1 MDAGRRQVIWR
12 TEAWPRL
19 KRTALIWLA
28 VYPTVL
34 TVLSLLGPHFRDWP
48 LPLRVMGSTLIIVP
62 IVVNI
67 SAPLV
72 DVLVSAVRRRWAQ
85 QVERPADHE

>member
-1 MDAGRRQVIWR
+1 MWR
-12 TEAWPRL
+12 TELAQRW

-34 TVLSLLGPHFRDWP
+34 TVLSLLGPYFRHWP

-62 IVVNI
+62 IVVNV

-72 DVLVSAVRRRWAQ
+72 QVLVSAARRCWTPDK
-85 QVERPADHE
+85 ERPAGHD

>member
-1 MDAGRRQVIWR
+1 MWQPEFA
-12 TEAWPRL
+12 PRL

-34 TVLSLLGPHFRDWP
+34 TVLSLLGPHFRHWP

>member
-1 MDAGRRQVIWR
+1 MDAGRRQVTWR
-12 TEAWPRL
+12 AELRPRL

-34 TVLSLLGPHFRDWP
+34 AVLSVLGRYLRQWP
-48 LPLRVMGSTLIIVP
+48 LPLRVLGSTLIIVP

-72 DVLVSAVRRRWAQ
+72 QALVSAVGRYWAADK
-85 QVERPADHE
+85 ERPADHD

>member
-1 MDAGRRQVIWR
+1 MTWR
-12 TEAWPRL
+12 SVLRPRL

-34 TVLSLLGPHFRDWP
+34 IVLSLLGAHFRHWP
-48 LPLRVMGSTLIIVP
+48 LPLRVLGSTLIIVP

-67 SAPLV
+67 SAPLIEA
-72 DVLVSAVRRRWAQ
+72 LLSALRRYWTRDRRGQ
-85 QVERPADHE
+85 IDHD

>member
-1 MDAGRRQVIWR
+1 MWR
-12 TEAWPRL
+12 TELAPRL

-34 TVLSLLGPHFRDWP
+34 TVVSVLGPYFRQWP
-48 LPLRVMGSTLIIVP
+48 LPLRVLGSTLIIVP

-72 DVLVSAVRRRWAQ
+72 QAAVSAVGRYWTADK
-85 QVERPADHE
+85 ERPAGHD

>member
-1 MDAGRRQVIWR
+1 MDAGCERLMWR
-12 TEAWPRL
+12 PELAPRL
-19 KRTALIWLA
+19 KRTALVWLA

-34 TVLSLLGPHFRDWP
+34 TVLSVLGPYLRQWP
-48 LPLRVMGSTLIIVP
+48 LPLRVLGSTLVIVP

-72 DVLVSAVRRRWAQ
+72 EALVSELRRYWLRHRQRSAG
-85 QVERPADHE
+85 HE

>member
-1 MDAGRRQVIWR
+1 MWR
-12 TEAWPRL
+12 TELAPRL
-19 KRTALIWLA
+19 KRTVLIWLA

-34 TVLSLLGPHFRDWP
+34 TVLSLLGSYFQHWP

-72 DVLVSAVRRRWAQ
+72 QALVSVVRRYWAPGK
-85 QVERPADHE
+85 ERSSDHD

>member
-1 MDAGRRQVIWR
+1 MDAGCGKLMWR
-12 TEAWPRL
+12 AELVPRL

-34 TVLSLLGPHFRDWP
+34 TVVSVLGPYVGQWP
-48 LPLRVMGSTLIIVP
+48 LPLRVLGSTLVIVP

-72 DVLVSAVRRRWAQ
+72 ETLVSAVRRYWLRYKQ
-85 QVERPADHE
+85 RSTSPE

>member
-1 MDAGRRQVIWR
+1 VTWR
-12 TEAWPRL
+12 SVLRPRL

-34 TVLSLLGPHFRDWP
+34 IVLSLLGAHFRHWP
-48 LPLRVMGSTLIIVP
+48 LPLRVLGSTLIIVP

-67 SAPLV
+67 SAPLIEA
-72 DVLVSAVRRRWAQ
+72 LLSALRRYWTRDRRGQ
-85 QVERPADHE
+85 IDHD

>member
-1 MDAGRRQVIWR
+1 MDAGYGRLMWR
-12 TEAWPRL
+12 TELVPRL

-34 TVLSLLGPHFRDWP
+34 TVVSVLGPYVGQWP
-48 LPLRVMGSTLIIVP
+48 LPLRVLGSTLVIVP

-72 DVLVSAVRRRWAQ
+72 ETLVSAVRRYWLRYKQ
-85 QVERPADHE
+85 RSTSHE

>member
-1 MDAGRRQVIWR
+1 MDAGCWQLMWR
-12 TEAWPRL
+12 TELVPRL

-34 TVLSLLGPHFRDWP
+34 TVLCLLGPHFRDWP

-72 DVLVSAVRRRWAQ
+72 EVLFSAVQRYWLRARHG
-85 QVERPADHE
+85 PADRE

>member
-1 MDAGRRQVIWR
+1 MTWR
-12 TEAWPRL
+12 SELRPRL

-34 TVLSLLGPHFRDWP
+34 TVLSLLGAYFRHWP
-48 LPLRVMGSTLIIVP
+48 LPLRVLGSTLIIVP

-72 DVLVSAVRRRWAQ
+72 ELLVSAVW
-85 QVERPADHE
+85 RPAANDRQGPVDPE

>member
-1 MDAGRRQVIWR
+1 MWR
-12 TEAWPRL
+12 TELAPRL
-19 KRTALIWLA
+19 KRTVLIWLA

-34 TVLSLLGPHFRDWP
+34 TVLSLLGSHFRHWP

-72 DVLVSAVRRRWAQ
+72 QALVSAVGRYWAADK
-85 QVERPADHE
+85 ERPADHD

>member
-1 MDAGRRQVIWR
+1 MDAGCRQVTRRI
-12 TEAWPRL
+12 ELGPRL
-19 KRTALIWLA
+19 KRTVLIWLA

-34 TVLSLLGPHFRDWP
+34 TVLSLLGPHFRHWP

-72 DVLVSAVRRRWAQ
+72 EALLSAVQRYRAGGRHD
-85 QVERPADHE
+85 PADHE

>member
-1 MDAGRRQVIWR
+1 MAPPGL
-12 TEAWPRL
+12 APRL

-34 TVLSLLGPHFRDWP
+34 AVVGLLGPRTRHWS
-48 LPLRVMGSTLIIVP
+48 LPLRVMASTLNIVP
-62 IVVNI
+62 IVVNV

-72 DVLVSAVRRRWAQ
+72 EALLSAVLRSWLRVRHGG
-85 QVERPADHE
+85 ADHE

>member
-1 MDAGRRQVIWR
+1 MWR
-12 TEAWPRL
+12 SELVPRL
-19 KRTALIWLA
+19 KRTVLIWLA

-34 TVLSLLGPHFRDWP
+34 MVLSVLGSYFQHWP

-72 DVLVSAVRRRWAQ
+72 QALVSAVRRYWAAGK
-85 QVERPADHE
+85 ERSSDHD

>member
-1 MDAGRRQVIWR
+1 MDAGCRQVTWR
-12 TEAWPRL
+12 TEPWPRL

-34 TVLSLLGPHFRDWP
+34 TVLSLFGTHLRHWP

-62 IVVNI
+62 IVVNV

-72 DVLVSAVRRRWAQ
+72 EALLSAVQRCWVRVRQ
-85 QVERPADHE
+85 GPADHE